1 MAGGSGGGGGGA
13 GPEWK
18 SKHAREGFSEAALRV
33 APSTNTVQSPSLQ
46 ASSIVKELPV
56 LQPSPHESTRQMV
69 YAPASRQAT
78 VSSMSSSLKAGP
90 SALLTPVISHDISLA
105 YVVEVVV
112 TLTPKHGGGGVAG
125 GSGGGDGGSGPEWK
139 LKHPSATPVMV
150 APSRSTLQLTPPQ
163 FSSIVKELPV
173 LQPSPH
179 ESLRHTVCAPGSRQT
194 SASSM

>member
-18 SKHAREGFSEAALRV
+18 SKHAREGLSEVASRV
-33 APSTNTVQSPSLQ
+33 APSTSTVQSPSLQ
-46 ASSIVKELPV
+46 ASSTVKELPV
-56 LQPSPHESTRQMV
+56 LQPSPHESIRQMV
-69 YAPASRQAT
+69 CAPASRQVT

-90 SALLTPVISHDISLA
+90 SALLTPVISHDISEA
-105 YVVEVVV
+105 NEVEVVV

-139 LKHPSATPVMV
+139 SKHPSATSVMV

-173 LQPSPH
+173 LQPSPN

-194 SASSM
+194 STSSM